1 MPFKRKAGPGCESK
15 GPNKRAGNLVPGG
28 GRGKAAADDGSDEE
42 LGEEVIF
49 TFADQVALAA
59 TVEEL
64 GHGPPQLQP
73 GFKKFAK
80 AEQKRK
86 KEQFRTVYR
95 RYQARI
101 VEWQAA
107 KEDVQAELEALAELH
122 ESLVKED
129 YRELTGETDEDADVT
144 FTGKDVQ
151 RFTSQILTLNAF
163 VREREKGLDDLSHLR
178 RLGTCEAAERVAPMF
193 FISPVTVER
202 TYAVWKKRGM
212 KLRQSKKG
220 RWNRHWLLAE
230 EDLKA
235 DALKYIR
242 EKADPKGERAMTA
255 ESFAAWISTI
265 INDPKKVPD
274 RTKFGLRRPHICAR
288 TAANWLH
295 QLGCRHGRHRLG
307 QYYDNHDRADVV
319 EYRNEFLARNET
331 YLNNSPVWAL
341 VPLTALS
348 DQVHIKLVESGD
360 SDVVHGADGKQ
371 FAVLHVDDFDDDFD
385 RTQLGDLGGQHHP
398 EKMEKVYTHTPTFEH
413 IDNLQQRQSLS
424 LQSPGFHFVSVLLVR
439 VSRHVY
445 APLRRASRARAP
457 RTHAP
462 VSPPLLKPK
471 SSL

>member
-265 INDPKKVPD
+265 IRFPTGRSLASGAPTSARGRPPTGCTSSGAATAVTASASTMTITTVQTWSSTEMSSS
-274 RTKFGLRRPHICAR
+274 RATKPTSTTRPSGRSSPSPPSPTRSTSSSSRAV
-288 TAANWLH
+288 TATSSMAPTASSLP
-295 QLGCRHGRHRLG
+295 
-307 QYYDNHDRADVV
+307 
-319 EYRNEFLARNET
+319 
-331 YLNNSPVWAL
+331 SSM
-341 VPLTALS
+341 LTTSTTTLTGHSSAT
-348 DQVHIKLVESGD
+348 SGD
-360 SDVVHGADGKQ
+360 SIIQRKW
-371 FAVLHVDDFDDDFD
+371 
-385 RTQLGDLGGQHHP
+385 RR
-398 EKMEKVYTHTPTFEH
+398 YTHTHRHLNTSTTSNS
-413 IDNLQQRQSLS
+413 DN
-424 LQSPGFHFVSVLLVR
+424 H
-439 VSRHVY
+439 
-445 APLRRASRARAP
+445 
-457 RTHAP
+457 
-462 VSPPLLKPK
+462 
-471 SSL
+471 